1 MARGTSTGMEDGR
14 GDGKRDNHK
23 DDGRD
28 GSLMLLVVVVVYVSV
43 YASVAVA
50 VARTIVVGVA
60 VVVVVVLAVA
70 VCVVVAA
77 SSAAATAAT
86 TASGWWVP
94 ARCAWA
100 PAATRCV
107 RAAGGRVIQAGCE
120 LWRRAGEQHA
130 ANRAAPCR
138 EGSRSGTRLAATS
151 EQARDRCRSLPC
163 KPRRHCLLP
172 GTRCANRPR
181 PPGTTA
187 TSARCHTRLL
197 RTMGK
202 DHRQGPQSVSHHGGA
217 SMCAHLVVNVWS
229 GMAHTAAVGHKKGRA
244 HVHTPPSA
252 TTQLTIG
259 RLAERCVCTSVESS
273 VVDGKGRHT
282 AR

>member
-14 GDGKRDNHK
+14 GDGKRDDHK

-120 LWRRAGEQHA
+120 LRRRAGEQHA
-130 ANRAAPCR
+130 ASRAAPCR

-187 TSARCHTRLL
+187 ASARCHTRLL

-202 DHRQGPQSVSHHGGA
+202 DHRQGPTECVTSWRGKHVRTSSGECVVWHGAHRRRRPQEGAGACPHPTLRHHPT
-217 SMCAHLVVNVWS
+217 HNW
-229 GMAHTAAVGHKKGRA
+229 AARREVCMY
-244 HVHTPPSA
+244 
-252 TTQLTIG
+252 
-259 RLAERCVCTSVESS
+259 ER
-273 VVDGKGRHT
+273 
-282 AR
+282 